1 MQISM
6 TMDLGDLA
14 ERMAGLDTGAFVT
27 TAEARSMRAAL
38 MEAGIWARTNE
49 VPRAQWQRLLKA
61 AYSRTR
67 NLQPVLVTCDGLDG
81 VVEGLANPQY
91 RTSGGG
97 LQEVFFTIEQA
108 EQVERA
114 FPDLCE
120 SDYRRGACVL
130 FAGTGSER
138 VILPEFVRMLGMCN
152 FSVRWRFAAEGF
164 KAFDLAEVVQQ

>member
-14 ERMAGLDTGAFVT
+14 ERMAGVNIGAFVT
-27 TAEARSMRAAL
+27 TAEARNMRTLLVEMGA
-38 MEAGIWARTNE
+38 WARTGD
-49 VPRAQWQRLLKA
+49 VPRAQWERLLEL

-67 NLQPVLVTCDGLDG
+67 NLQLVLVTCDGFDG
-81 VVEGLANPQY
+81 VVKGLANPRY

-97 LQEVFFTIEQA
+97 LQEVFFTMEQA

-120 SDYRRGACVL
+120 CDPKRGAFVL

-152 FSVRWRFAAEGF
+152 SSVRWRFTADGF